1 MAVGCSAAAG
11 SGIVSIV
18 GEAEPGP
25 RLTVEGLVRDAGTGE
40 PVADASVVVY
50 QTDQAGTY
58 QPDDPA
64 DESTARIRGTF
75 TTDAEGRFGFLTVV
89 PGEYPD
95 QPPGNRHIHFHAVT
109 ADGYEGTGFVM
120 LFDDNVRDEV
130 RSWAESTG
138 FGVVVGLTGDA
149 ASGYHGSVE
158 VDLEPS

>member
-11 SGIVSIV
+11 SGIVSMV

-40 PVADASVVVY
+40 PVADARVVVY

-58 QPDDPA
+58 QPEDPS
-64 DESTARIRGTF
+64 DESTARIRGEL
-75 TTDAEGRFGFLTVV
+75 TTDDDGRFEFITVQ
-89 PGEYPD
+89 PGEYAD
-95 QPPGNRHIHFHAVT
+95 QPPGNRHIHFHAVR
-109 ADGYEGTGFVM
+109 ADGYEEIGFVG

-138 FGVVVGLTGDA
+138 FGVVVELAGDSS
-149 ASGYHGSVE
+149 SGYRGTVE
-158 VDLEPS
+158 IDLEPS